1 LRTLQQK
8 VEGNT
13 YDTLQEFIDDVE
25 RIFKN
30 AKFYNDET
38 TPYFKHAS
46 KLEKFFGEKLKLKR
60 AELGL

>member
-1 LRTLQQK
+1 M
-8 VEGNT
+8 EGNT